1 MVSRRKRASS
11 SSPSDVIST
20 PRTVMS
26 PAVGRSRPAM
36 RPSRVDFPLP
46 EGPAMATNCRA
57 GTSSVMSVSTST
69 GRPPLSRRMESP
81 RTVIMMQPYYTSGM
95 RRLWAVALLA
105 VSVASLSAARLSAG
119 EPHVIVAFGDSLTAG
134 LGVRPE
140 ESYPSRLEARLR
152 AAGYDYRVVNAGVSG
167 DTTAGGLRRVD
178 WALRAH
184 PDIVIVALGA
194 NDGLRGQSPQ
204 AIRANLEEIVA
215 RLQAS
220 GARVLLVGMR
230 LPPNYGAEYTKEFEA
245 VFPAVARRA
254 KIALMPFLLDGVA
267 ADPRLNQAD
276 GIHPTAAGQQMIA
289 DRLWPYLRPLL
300 RPVK

>member
-1 MVSRRKRASS
+1 MGALV
-11 SSPSDVIST
+11 
-20 PRTVMS
+20 
-26 PAVGRSRPAM
+26 
-36 RPSRVDFPLP
+36 
-46 EGPAMATNCRA
+46 
-57 GTSSVMSVSTST
+57 
-69 GRPPLSRRMESP
+69 LSC
-81 RTVIMMQPYYTSGM
+81 
-95 RRLWAVALLA
+95 VALL
-105 VSVASLSAARLSAG
+105 SAAAG
-119 EPHVIVAFGDSLTAG
+119 EARGEGVVVALGDSVTAG
-134 LGVRPE
+134 LGVAADEAFPA
-140 ESYPSRLEARLR
+140 RLQARLR
-152 AAGYDYRVVNAGVSG
+152 AEGYDYRVVNAGVSG

-184 PDIVIVALGA
+184 PDVVIVALGA
-194 NDGLRGQSPQ
+194 NDGLRGQSPP

-215 RLQAS
+215 RLQAA
-220 GARVLLVGMR
+220 GVRVLLVGMR

-300 RPVK
+300 RPIK

>member
-1 MVSRRKRASS
+1 MGALV
-11 SSPSDVIST
+11 
-20 PRTVMS
+20 
-26 PAVGRSRPAM
+26 
-36 RPSRVDFPLP
+36 
-46 EGPAMATNCRA
+46 
-57 GTSSVMSVSTST
+57 
-69 GRPPLSRRMESP
+69 LSC
-81 RTVIMMQPYYTSGM
+81 
-95 RRLWAVALLA
+95 VALL
-105 VSVASLSAARLSAG
+105 SVAAG
-119 EPHVIVAFGDSLTAG
+119 EARGEGVVVALGDSLTAG
-134 LGVRPE
+134 LGVAADEAFPA
-140 ESYPSRLEARLR
+140 RLQARLR
-152 AAGYDYRVVNAGVSG
+152 AEGYDYRVVNAGVSG

-184 PDIVIVALGA
+184 PDVVIVALGA

>member
-1 MVSRRKRASS
+1 MGALV
-11 SSPSDVIST
+11 
-20 PRTVMS
+20 
-26 PAVGRSRPAM
+26 
-36 RPSRVDFPLP
+36 
-46 EGPAMATNCRA
+46 
-57 GTSSVMSVSTST
+57 
-69 GRPPLSRRMESP
+69 LSC
-81 RTVIMMQPYYTSGM
+81 
-95 RRLWAVALLA
+95 VALL
-105 VSVASLSAARLSAG
+105 SVAAG
-119 EPHVIVAFGDSLTAG
+119 EARGEGVVVALGDSLTAG
-134 LGVRPE
+134 LGVAADEAFPA
-140 ESYPSRLEARLR
+140 RLQARLR
-152 AAGYDYRVVNAGVSG
+152 AEGYDYRVVNAGVSG

-184 PDIVIVALGA
+184 PDVVIVALGA

-215 RLQAS
+215 RLQAA

-254 KIALMPFLLDGVA
+254 KITLMPFLLDGVA

-300 RPVK
+300 RPIK